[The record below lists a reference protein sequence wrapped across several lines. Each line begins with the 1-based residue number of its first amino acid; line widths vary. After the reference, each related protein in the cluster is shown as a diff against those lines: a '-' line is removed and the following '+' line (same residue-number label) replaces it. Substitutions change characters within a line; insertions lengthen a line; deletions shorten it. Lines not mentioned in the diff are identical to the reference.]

1 MMAPRASSVR
11 ARERLM
17 NMTAIGM
24 KMQKIDLSACM
35 KEIREVRGFNMID
48 IAEVLNMRDTAYSQ
62 LERGAT
68 QMKVWQLVRLC
79 QFYGMTP
86 VEFLGW
92 RE

>member
-1 MMAPRASSVR
+1 MH
-11 ARERLM
+11 
-17 NMTAIGM
+17 MTAIGIEM
-24 KMQKIDLSACM
+24 EKIDLPKCM
-35 KEIREVRGFNMID
+35 RELREVRGFKMID
-48 IAEVLNMRDTAYSQ
+48 IAEVLNMTDTAYSQ

-92 RE
+92 RG